1 LDLERINMVD
11 MSIKLKEAN
20 TKNELKDFVN
30 FQYSLYENSKYWVPP
45 LKREELFSLRK
56 DKNPAFDFCEAKYWL
71 AYKNDKLVGR
81 VAGIINHKY
90 NEKFN
95 KKIMRFGW
103 IDFIDDPEVS
113 NTLLTAVENW
123 AKEKNMAEVHG
134 PLGFTDMD
142 FEGTLIEG
150 FEEIS
155 TLGSIYNYPYYPSQ
169 IEKNGYNKDI
179 DWVEFEV
186 TMNNKPIPEKVKRI
200 GEIAL
205 KRNNLHVLRVKKSKN
220 LLPYAKELFYLINN
234 SYKDLYGF
242 VELSDKQI
250 DMYVKQYFG
259 FIKPEYLPIVLNDK
273 NEMVAFGITMPSL
286 SKAFQKCKGSLFP
299 FGFIHVLK
307 AMKNNEC
314 LDLYLTAVRP
324 DMQDKGVNA
333 IIIGEIN
340 KTINKNNIKFVET
353 NRELEDNLK
362 VQAQWKFFEHRQ
374 HKRRRCYK
382 KVI

>member
-1 LDLERINMVD
+1 MNLI
-11 MSIKLKEAN
+11 LKEISTN
-20 TKNELKDFVN
+20 KELKSFVN
-30 FQYSLYENSKYWVPP
+30 FAYELYDSNKYWVPP
-45 LKREELFSLRK
+45 LKKEELFSLRK
-56 DKNPAFDFCEAKYWL
+56 DQNPAFDFCEAKYWL
-71 AYKNDKLVGR
+71 AYDNNKIVGR
-81 VAGIINHKY
+81 IAGIINQKF
-90 NEKFN
+90 NDKFN

-103 IDFIDDPEVS
+103 IDFVDNDIVS
-113 NTLLTAVENW
+113 AKLLSAVEEW
-123 AKEKNMAEVHG
+123 AKEKGMNEIHG

-150 FEEIS
+150 FEEVS
-155 TLGSIYNYPYYPSQ
+155 TLGAIYNYPYYPKL
-169 IEKNGYNKDI
+169 IEKEGYTKET

-186 TMNNKPIPEKVKRI
+186 KMDNKPIPEKIQRI
-200 GEIAL
+200 TEIAL
-205 KRNNLHVLRVKKSKN
+205 KRNKLHILKVKKSKE
-220 LLPYAKELFYLINN
+220 LLPYARELFYLINK

-259 FIKPEYLPIVLNDK
+259 FIKPEYLPIVLNEQ

-286 SKAFQKCKGSLFP
+286 SSAFQKCKGKLFP

-307 AMKNNEC
+307 AMKNNPG

-333 IIIGEIN
+333 IIISEIN

-353 NRELEDNLK
+353 NRELEDNSK
-362 VQAQWKFFEHRQ
+362 VQAQWRFFEHRQ

-382 KVI
+382 KAL